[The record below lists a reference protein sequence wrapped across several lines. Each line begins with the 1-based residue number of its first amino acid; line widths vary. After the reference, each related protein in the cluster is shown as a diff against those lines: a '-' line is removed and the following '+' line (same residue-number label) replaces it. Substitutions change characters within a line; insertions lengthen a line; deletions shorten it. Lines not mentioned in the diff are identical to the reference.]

1 MNLYEISEQYLT
13 ALDNLPVDENGEVD
27 TSALDEIQ
35 SQMDEKISSIACYI
49 KSCKAMAKALKEEE
63 LSLQNRRKAFE
74 NKAERLEEY
83 LSTWMLSMNKSKFED
98 AKCKVSFRPSEAV
111 EVVVEEMIPEE
122 YKVAKIVI
130 TVSKTAIKD
139 AIKQGIDVPGAKLVE
154 RSNIQ
159 IK

>member
-1 MNLYEISEQYLT
+1 MNLYEISEAYLT

-35 SQMDEKISSIACYI
+35 SQMDEKISNIACYI
-49 KSCKAMAKALKEEE
+49 KSCKSMAKALKEEE
-63 LSLQNRRKAFE
+63 TSLASRRKAFE

-83 LSTWMLSMNKSKFED
+83 LSGWMLSMNKSKFED

-111 EVVVEEMIPEE
+111 EVVAEEMIPDE
-122 YKVAKIVI
+122 YKVTK
-130 TVSKTAIKD
+130 TVTTISKTAIKD
-139 AIKQGIDVPGAKLVE
+139 AIKNGTDVPGATLVRKE
-154 RSNIQ
+154 NIQ